1 MAEDEGTH
9 TTAVPR
15 VLAIAGSDSGGGA
28 GIQADLKT
36 IAAWGGYGMTAV
48 TAVTAQNTQGV
59 QAVHALSPQA
69 VQDQLDAIGAD
80 IAVDAVKVGMLGSP
94 AVMEV
99 VADWLRQCAAP
110 AVVDPV
116 MVASSG
122 DSLTAAD
129 AAAWA
134 RLLDAA
140 DLLTPNL
147 PELEVLAR
155 RPLRDWAGALEAAA
169 ELAQRHSVTVL
180 VKGGHLDP
188 ADHPDGVPDALV
200 WPRQTGRRPGDGAGQ
215 EGAGPGDVG
224 EGADEAQPRGSG
236 EAAVVVDGP
245 WHHVRSTH
253 GTGCT
258 LSSAMAT
265 LAGGGLGWEEALR
278 AAKPWL
284 AEAMC
289 RGEALRVG
297 RADLPGWHGPVDHGW
312 RERERR

>member
-1 MAEDEGTH
+1 MAVDEGTR
-9 TTAVPR
+9 TPAVPR

-36 IAAWGGYGMTAV
+36 IVAWGGYGMTAV

-59 QAVHALSPQA
+59 QAVHPLPPQA

-94 AVMEV
+94 AVMDV
-99 VADWLRQCAAP
+99 VADWLRQGTAP

-129 AAAWA
+129 AAAWD

-140 DLLTPNL
+140 DLVTPNL

-155 RPLRDWAGALEAAA
+155 RPLTDWAGALEAAA
-169 ELAQRHSVTVL
+169 ELAHRHSVTVL

-200 WPRQTGRRPGDGAGQ
+200 GPSQTGRQPGDGAG
-215 EGAGPGDVG
+215 PGGTGQGGSG
-224 EGADEAQPRGSG
+224 EGAHEAQPRGFG
-236 EAAVVVDGP
+236 EAAVVVKGP

-265 LAGGGLGWEEALR
+265 LAAGGLGWEEALR

-284 AEAMC
+284 AEAMR

-312 RERERR
+312 RARERR